1 MAFVLDA
8 SVALA
13 WCFED
18 EATSY
23 TRRVLRLLL
32 REQAVVP
39 PIWPFEVANA
49 LAGAIRAR
57 RMKPADAERF
67 AALLDSFPLGLE
79 PRSMDGVFQK
89 VLPLAREQGLSC
101 YDAAYLELARRL
113 GLPLATLDRALRRA
127 AGRVGVALVP

>member
-49 LAGAIRAR
+49 LTGAMRAR
-57 RMKPADAERF
+57 RMKPADAARF
-67 AALLDSFPLGLE
+67 VALLDSFPLGLE
-79 PRSMDGVFQK
+79 PRGMDGVFQK

-113 GLPLATLDRALRRA
+113 GLPLATLDNALRRA
-127 AGRVGVALVP
+127 AGRVGVALLT